1 MIHEIINEKT
11 CLKPVNTVLPA
22 ANEQP
27 VMATTM
33 TEASGFPTVSAVLP
47 ADLTGLDRWVAH
59 RSKVP
64 VDCHTGIA
72 GNVTDSATWVSYEEA
87 RAFTAAHP
95 ETGLGFVLNGDGI
108 VGIDI
113 DHCLVDGK
121 VAEPQV
127 QAILNRVKSY
137 SEISPSG
144 SGLHIYVRG
153 QWPEG
158 ARNKI
163 KLDDGIAVEVYNRN
177 RYFTVTGNRFGE
189 STEVTGDQNLLDYL
203 YEEFF
208 KRESDDGNPQIEP
221 LQLNMVEIP
230 PNIMDHIARHAEES
244 AVFAG
249 LWSGTDRS
257 DDESSDDMRL
267 LCRLAP
273 LCDYNPDV
281 MAAAFMASPYAKLK
295 DQAHLKK
302 LQRPDY
308 IGRSISK
315 ALQYVAEHTQCEVS
329 ISNAEL
335 LDFEFNDY
343 GNARRLLSLYQGK
356 VLYDPASANWLLY
369 DNGRWKPDN
378 KRKEG
383 MYRVANELYCTL
395 ESLLYQV
402 YADDVREADRLDEE
416 VDADE
421 EKDADESENEEAE
434 FYREQRAKFIKLQKE
449 VRKLGNHATQRNML
463 NSAATQGG
471 GAGIEFNCH
480 NHLLVVQNGT
490 VDLRTGNLLPHVPG
504 YYITMRAD
512 VKYDPAAQEPKRF
525 LQFLNEIFDNNQELI
540 DYVHRL
546 LGYCLTGETREHVF
560 HVLHGE
566 GANGKSVLIN
576 LLCRM
581 FSEYCKNVSAG
592 ALERHSDNDRPNPS
606 LLQAKDA
613 RIIVVNETNEGVK
626 LNSALIKQISA
637 GDEICP
643 RALFQDNEHFI
654 PHMQILWVT
663 NHIPQ
668 IDWNDGGIRRRYKL
682 IPFTR
687 TFAPDKQDRDLPE
700 KLWAERE
707 GILKWLIEGAI
718 EWYAQGLGDLPDA
731 MANALEQERRNEDSV
746 YAFFQDEIV
755 VTNNPEDEIQAKA
768 LYDAYLEYCVN
779 NEIDYPQTNSKMGL
793 KLPKLGIL
801 KRKLPRFNVYV
812 GIKLRE
818 LEV

>member
-1 MIHEIINEKT
+1 MYNNET
-11 CLKPVNTVLPA
+11 ECILTTVNTILPA
-22 ANEQP
+22 TET
-27 VMATTM
+27 VATVTTL
-33 TEASGFPTVSAVLP
+33 TEANGFQTASAALP
-47 ADLTGLDRWVAH
+47 ADLTELDRWVAH

-64 VDCHTGIA
+64 VDCHTGTA

-113 DHCLVDGK
+113 DHCLINGK

-127 QAILNRVKSY
+127 QTILNRVRSY

-163 KLDDGIAVEVYNRN
+163 KLNDGIAVEVYDRN
-177 RYFTVTGNRFGE
+177 RYFTVTGNRYGE
-189 STEVTGDQNLLDYL
+189 ITAVVEDQPLLDYI
-203 YEEFF
+203 YEEYFQDL
-208 KRESDDGNPQIEP
+208 STGSNPQTEP

-230 PNIMDHIARHAEES
+230 PIIMEHISRHAEES
-244 AVFAG
+244 AAFAG
-249 LWSGTDRS
+249 LWSGTNRS

-273 LCDYNPDV
+273 LCNYDPDV
-281 MAAAFMASPYAKLK
+281 MAAAFLASPYAQSK
-295 DQAHLKK
+295 DEAHLKK
-302 LQRPDY
+302 LERPDY
-308 IGRSISK
+308 LGRSIGK
-315 ALQYVAEHTQCEVS
+315 ALQYAAEHTQCDTS
-329 ISNAEL
+329 ISNTEL
-335 LDFEFNDY
+335 LNYEFNDY
-343 GNARRLLSLYQGK
+343 GNARRLLNLYQGK
-356 VLYDPASANWLLY
+356 VLYDSATGHWLLY

-378 KRKEG
+378 KRKDG
-383 MYRVANELYCTL
+383 MYKITNELYCHL
-395 ESLLYQV
+395 ESILYQE

-416 VDADE
+416 
-421 EKDADESENEEAE
+421 KDADESEDAEAE
-434 FYREQRAKFIKLQKE
+434 FYRSQREKFINLRKE
-449 VRKLGNHATQRNML
+449 VRKLGNHATQKNLL
-463 NSAATQGG
+463 NSAATQSGCS
-471 GAGIEFNCH
+471 GIEFNCH

-490 VDLRTGNLLPHVPG
+490 VDLRTGNLLLHVPG

-613 RIIVVNETNEGVK
+613 RIIIVNETNAGVK

-643 RALFQDNEHFI
+643 RALFQDNEHFT

-707 GILKWLIEGAI
+707 GIFKWLIEGAI
-718 EWYAQGLGDLPDA
+718 EWYAQGLGDLPDT
-731 MANALEQERRNEDSV
+731 MAAALENERRNEDSV
-746 YAFFQDEIV
+746 YAFFQDEIIQ
-755 VTNNPEDEIQAKA
+755 TGSMEDRIQASSV
-768 LYDAYLEYCVN
+768 YQAYLRYCEN
-779 NEIDYPQTNSKMGL
+779 NEIDYPETISKLGT
-793 KLPKLGIL
+793 KLPKLGVT
-801 KRKLPRFNVYV
+801 KRKTPGCNVYI
-812 GIKLRE
+812 GIQLRE
-818 LEV
+818 PAV